1 MLKTKGP
8 VKLTT
13 HTHNSYLWGKLMCS
27 VKTLLPSVSQLFPV
41 ACKDSQKREY
51 SEGRLDDL
59 P

>member
-13 HTHNSYLWGKLMCS
+13 HNCYLWGKLMCS